1 VAGLEVGSGRVCCTR
16 RIVLVQRTL
25 QYLVG
30 MAESVRARGEERPP
44 IPAEPQLYLLR
55 MLEPETG
62 SGDKLRFMD
71 ADT

>member
-1 VAGLEVGSGRVCCTR
+1 M
-16 RIVLVQRTL
+16 QRTL

>member
-1 VAGLEVGSGRVCCTR
+1 LWEWLNLFVPEGKNAPS
-16 RIVLVQRTL
+16 
-25 QYLVG
+25 
-30 MAESVRARGEERPP
+30 

-62 SGDKLRFMD
+62 SSDKLMFMD